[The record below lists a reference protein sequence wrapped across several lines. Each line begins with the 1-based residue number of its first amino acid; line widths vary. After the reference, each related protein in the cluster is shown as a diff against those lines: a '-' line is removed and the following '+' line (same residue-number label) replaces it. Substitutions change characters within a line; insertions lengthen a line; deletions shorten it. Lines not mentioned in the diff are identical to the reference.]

1 MSLLSLRIAPDP
13 CLSTP
18 SRPVEGV
25 DHSIQKLLDDMLE
38 TMYENNG
45 CGLAANQVGILKR
58 LVVIDI
64 SDGSASSNPIK
75 LINPEILW
83 VSERK
88 ASIPEGCLSVPD
100 QYAEV
105 SRPAEAHIRYL
116 DENGCFQEIKGD
128 GLLAACIQHEID
140 HLNGSLFIDHLSA
153 LKRSLILRK
162 VQKQLKNRAL

>member
-13 CLSTP
+13 CLSIT
-18 SRPVEGV
+18 SRPVEEV
-25 DHSIQKLLDDMLE
+25 DHNIQKLLDDMLE

-64 SDGSASSNPIK
+64 SDDSTSSNPIK

-88 ASIPEGCLSVPD
+88 ASISEGCLSVPD
-100 QYAEV
+100 QYAEI

-116 DENGCFQEIKGD
+116 DEYGCSQEIKGD

-140 HLNGSLFIDHLSA
+140 HLNGTLFIDHLSA
-153 LKRSLILRK
+153 LKRNLILRK

>member
-1 MSLLSLRIAPDP
+1 MPLLSLRIAPDP

-18 SRPVEGV
+18 SRPVDEV
-25 DHSIQKLLDDMLE
+25 DQDIRKLLDDMLE

-64 SDGSASSNPIK
+64 SDNPASPKPIK
-75 LINPEILW
+75 LVNPEILW
-83 VSERK
+83 VSEEET
-88 ASIPEGCLSVPD
+88 SISEGCLSVPD

-116 DENGCFQEIKGD
+116 DENGCSQEIKGD

-140 HLNGSLFIDHLSA
+140 HLNGTLFIDHLSA

-162 VQKQLKNRAL
+162 MQKQLKYRAL